1 MKIVVYTC
9 ITGNYDKL
17 IELDKKEKDVDYI
30 CFTNNRNL
38 KSKTW
43 NITYLEEDLDNWT
56 LSRKVKIMFY
66 EYLPEHNLSIWID
79 GAVKI
84 IKPVSEFIKKEC
96 DLENHDMVVFKHQF
110 RDCIYD
116 ELNSCVELNKDKI
129 ENIKKIETLL
139 KKEKYP
145 KHNGL
150 VETTILV
157 RKNVDSVKDLMKDW
171 FDKIVNYTKRDQL
184 SFNYCQW
191 KRNIKL
197 QYLDAWAFDNDY
209 FKHMGHQKIAYLNYR
224 ILFSQ
229 MDKFDFHLVI
239 DDKIEIIDNKV
250 RISHTCPKKT
260 NTMTLYLFDEIGS
273 IIKNLKI
280 NKTKTKIEYINTRN
294 INDAIIF
301 YDTPVIV
308 FNGDF
313 DKSDK
318 ITIEFEIIRNSRSV
332 LVEKIYIKD
341 LELKTQKELIKEEM
355 QLQIDSLNNKLA
367 EKNKEIDKQL
377 NDNIVLK
384 QQYDDLYKV
393 YDTIMN
399 SKSWKLISK
408 IRNIKKK

>member
-1 MKIVVYTC
+1 
-9 ITGNYDKL
+9 
-17 IELDKKEKDVDYI
+17 
-30 CFTNNRNL
+30 
-38 KSKTW
+38 
-43 NITYLEEDLDNWT
+43 
-56 LSRKVKIMFY
+56 
-66 EYLPEHNLSIWID
+66 
-79 GAVKI
+79 
-84 IKPVSEFIKKEC
+84 
-96 DLENHDMVVFKHQF
+96 
-110 RDCIYD
+110 
-116 ELNSCVELNKDKI
+116 
-129 ENIKKIETLL
+129 
-139 KKEKYP
+139 
-145 KHNGL
+145 
-150 VETTILV
+150 
-157 RKNVDSVKDLMKDW
+157 
-171 FDKIVNYTKRDQL
+171 
-184 SFNYCQW
+184 
-191 KRNIKL
+191 
-197 QYLDAWAFDNDY
+197 
-209 FKHMGHQKIAYLNYR
+209 
-224 ILFSQ
+224 